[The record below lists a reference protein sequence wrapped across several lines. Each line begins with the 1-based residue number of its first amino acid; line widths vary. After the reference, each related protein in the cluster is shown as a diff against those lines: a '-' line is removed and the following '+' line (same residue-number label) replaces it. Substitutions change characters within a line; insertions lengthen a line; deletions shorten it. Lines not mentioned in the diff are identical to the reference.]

1 METKVSKPRYLKP
14 SAPKSRM
21 AMLVAASAFAMLPS
35 LAFAADAIDEIPAAP
50 DAPAYEEPVAGDW
63 SGAYA
68 GVYAGHGWAK
78 HGDVKSRGFDGGVF
92 GGYNMQNGKI
102 VYGGEIDAGYSGSDG
117 AITGKS
123 VKHGL
128 NGAARARVGI
138 DTGPAL
144 IYGAAGPAVTRGTVV
159 SGGSEDT
166 QTHLGA
172 TVGAGVDAKIT
183 GNLIGRLEYRYN
195 YFGKEN
201 YAVPG
206 GANQKLTEN
215 EIRIGAGVKF

>member
-1 METKVSKPRYLKP
+1 METKTANPRYAKP
-14 SAPKSRM
+14 SPSKARM
-21 AMLVAASAFAMLPS
+21 AMLAAASAFAVLPS
-35 LAFAADAIDEIPAAP
+35 FAFAADAIDEIPAAP

-63 SGAYA
+63 AGAYG

-78 HGDVKSRGFDGGVF
+78 HGGVDSKGFNGGVF

-102 VYGGEIDAGYSGSDG
+102 VYGGEVDAGYSGSDG
-117 AITGKS
+117 AVTGKS

-128 NGAARARVGI
+128 NGAARARVGY

-144 IYGAAGPAVTRGTVV
+144 VYGAAGPAVARGTIV
-159 SGGSEDT
+159 SGGTEDT

-172 TVGAGVDAKIT
+172 TVGAGVDARIT
-183 GNLIGRLEYRYN
+183 GNLIGRVEYRYN

-206 GANQKLTEN
+206 GADQKLTES
-215 EIRIGAGVKF
+215 EIRVGVGIKF